1 MEGVE
6 FRKKYYLI
14 FFSSIL
20 GPLTTN
26 ALVPIFEQLRLNFNL
41 SSIAVISL
49 AITFYILPF
58 AIFQLFAGTFSDIV
72 DKKKVVLLGYV
83 IFISGLFVT
92 LLAVLIRNFYLFLIA
107 FLFLGIGFS
116 FVNPTILALLN
127 VISPE
132 KKKGLLM
139 GLYNSSASIGV
150 SMGALL
156 SGLFAS
162 SFSNGWIFIFILNP
176 ILAILFFI
184 LFEISLRNCEPLI
197 CRPFDV
203 ETSELSQGQIEK
215 SNSKFIA
222 TLRQLKAGFN
232 VKIFLLGI
240 IGLLCFFSVIALTNT
255 LYEQMRM
262 SMKDSNEREI
272 VFYVSLIL
280 AVNGLISVILSPI
293 AGICLKKINPFL
305 MMGIGFACM
314 LPIIL
319 LPSGKSFLDFLIIN
333 ILAYVGSALVWPA
346 LFKVSM
352 EGDPK
357 KSGTIS
363 AIINSFR
370 FIGYSMVGPF
380 YILFGI
386 PVVYYFVLLF
396 NILAILIIIITK
408 ILKYNKEYNNFK

>member
-1 MEGVE
+1 MEGIE
-6 FRKKYYLI
+6 FRKRYYLI
-14 FFSSIL
+14 FLSSIL

-72 DKKKVVLLGYV
+72 DKKKVILLGYV

-92 LLAVLIRNFYLFLIA
+92 LIAVLIKHLYLFLIA

-116 FVNPTILALLN
+116 FVNPTILAILN

-139 GLYNSSASIGV
+139 GLYNSTGSIGV

-162 SFSNGWIFIFILNP
+162 SFSNGRIFIFILNP
-176 ILAILFFI
+176 ILAIVFFVLFK
-184 LFEISLRNCEPLI
+184 ISLRNCEPLI
-197 CRPFDV
+197 CKPFDV
-203 ETSELSQGQIEK
+203 EKSDLSQIEK

-232 VKIFLLGI
+232 VKIFLLGV

-255 LYEQMRM
+255 LSEQMKM
-262 SMKDSNEREI
+262 SMKETSEREI
-272 VFYVSLIL
+272 IFYVSLIL

-293 AGICLKKINPFL
+293 AGMGLRKINPFL
-305 MMGIGFACM
+305 MMGIGFAFM
-314 LPIIL
+314 VPIIFL
-319 LPSGKSFLDFLIIN
+319 SSGESFLDFLIIN

-352 EGDPK
+352 EVDPR

-363 AIINSFR
+363 AIINSLR

-380 YILFGI
+380 YFLFGI
-386 PVVYYFVLLF
+386 PVIYYFVLLF
-396 NILAILIIIITK
+396 NILAILIIIIMK
-408 ILKYNKEYNNFK
+408 ILKYNKEISNFK